1 MRVLA
6 RSDPAHAQW
15 RDVHPVVVLG
25 SLEDSAALQ
34 RLVRGADAVLHLA
47 GAIKARDEQG
57 FMRVNR
63 DGTAALAAA
72 MQRAAPDAHFLHIS
86 SLAARE
92 PQLSGYCASKCAGEE
107 AVMTAFDPQR
117 FSILRP
123 PAVYGPGDRETLAFF
138 QLARQPLI
146 PLLGRPSARLAV
158 IHVEDAVSA
167 FIARLDAGPSGTVQ
181 GIADAQPTGYSWQQV
196 LTAAAHAVGNR
207 KPRFVQLP
215 RPLLSGVG
223 YAAGALAKLAGQTA
237 MFNPG
242 KLRELLHEDWS
253 APEDGLFR
261 PAAIPRY
268 SLELGFSSTA
278 SWYFEAG
285 WL

>member
-1 MRVLA
+1 MLA
-6 RSDPAHAQW
+6 RSEPAHTLW
-15 RDVHPVVVLG
+15 RDAYPEVVLG
-25 SLEDSAALQ
+25 SLEDPAALQ
-34 RLVRGADAVLHLA
+34 RLVRGANAVLHLA

-72 MQRAAPDAHFLHIS
+72 VQSAVPDAHFLHIS

-92 PQLSGYCASKCAGEE
+92 PQLSGYAASKCAGEE
-107 AVMTAFDPQR
+107 AVIAALSPQH

-181 GIADAQPTGYSWQQV
+181 GIADAQPAGYSWQQV
-196 LTAAAHAVGNR
+196 LAAAAHAVGNR
-207 KPRFVQLP
+207 KPRFVQVP

-223 YAAGALAKLAGQTA
+223 YAAGTLAKLAGQAA
-237 MFNPG
+237 MLNPG

-253 APEDGLFR
+253 AAEDGLFH

-268 SLELGFSSTA
+268 SLQLGFSSTA